1 MSPCSTLRPNVLKLM
16 KRGRGLTFP
25 ESIEKMRAT
34 IPNVTLRSSFI
45 VGFPGE
51 TEQDFEELCE
61 FVKAAKFDW
70 LGAFSYSDQDGAKA
84 YALDEKVPVKEIERR
99 RKKLMSIQKQISRKA
114 KKSLVGREFDIL
126 IEGPSEESDL
136 LWEGRTAMHA
146 PEIDGKV
153 FIADFGDHENVQ
165 PASSIAAKSRKRTN
179 MTSLPAYC
187 NDVFSALSGKSL
199 SLKPGRTRPSEPK

>member
-1 MSPCSTLRPNVLKLM
+1 MLFRSAGADIFLK
-16 KRGRGLTFP
+16 
-25 ESIEKMRAT
+25 SIEKMRAT

-51 TEQDFEELCE
+51 TEQDFEELCA

-84 YALDEKVPVKEIERR
+84 YALENKLSTREIERR

-114 KKSLVGREFDIL
+114 KKSLVGLQFDIL
-126 IEGPSEESDL
+126 VEGPSEESDL

-153 FIADFGDHENVQ
+153 FIADFGDHENVE
-165 PASSIAAKSRKRTN
+165 
-179 MTSLPAYC
+179 
-187 NDVFSALSGKSL
+187 
-199 SLKPGRTRPSEPK
+199 PGQFHRCEITETHDYDLVARLL